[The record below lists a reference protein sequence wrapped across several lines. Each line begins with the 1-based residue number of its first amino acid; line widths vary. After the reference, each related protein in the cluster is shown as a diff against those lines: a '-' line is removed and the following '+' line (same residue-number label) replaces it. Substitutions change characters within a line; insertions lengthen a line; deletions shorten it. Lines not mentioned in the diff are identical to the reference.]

1 MALKQVVIHSLT
13 LKVISHNVI
22 LLWGHTQTMWKER
35 NVTFTN
41 SLFSKTVHQGEGGGV
56 KKVKKN
62 VHMVCVW
69 PLLKNIML
77 GME

>member
-22 LLWGHTQTMWKER
+22 LLWGHTQTMWTAMWKEK

-41 SLFSKTVHQGEGGGV
+41 SLFSKTVHQGEGGS
-56 KKVKKN
+56 KK
-62 VHMVCVW
+62 
-69 PLLKNIML
+69 
-77 GME
+77 